1 MKRFHKDENTN
12 TEINK
17 QQSNNNN
24 STLNG
29 SIVIEPQVSIEQQ
42 SDQK

>member
-17 QQSNNNN
+17 QSNNNN